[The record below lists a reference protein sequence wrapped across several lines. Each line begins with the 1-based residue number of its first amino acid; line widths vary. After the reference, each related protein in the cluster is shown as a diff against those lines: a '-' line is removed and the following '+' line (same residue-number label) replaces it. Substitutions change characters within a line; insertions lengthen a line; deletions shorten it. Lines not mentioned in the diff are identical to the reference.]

1 MRSSLFSKRMDLSLV
16 KLNLVYNRILR
27 VLEINISDK
36 QLLLR
41 SAINTL
47 LSDEKCCCIG
57 LKSECSDGIIAIDEI
72 DKSIEHLQKIKDAL
86 LGSQRNLRLANQ
98 KAEELTIKRLTAGNP
113 TMAAKFEDTSRNQS
127 PDIENNQM

>member
-1 MRSSLFSKRMDLSLV
+1 MRSSLFIKRMDLSLV

-36 QLLLR
+36 QLLLS

-47 LSDEKCCCIG
+47 FSDEKCCCIG

-72 DKSIEHLQKIKDAL
+72 DKNPLTVIQMRQQSSDLIYVIGESRFYL
-86 LGSQRNLRLANQ
+86 LFS
-98 KAEELTIKRLTAGNP
+98 
-113 TMAAKFEDTSRNQS
+113 
-127 PDIENNQM
+127 